1 MSAHGH
7 STHGRSTTPTQGER
21 RGEAQRPSTSDPA
34 SDPASDKRKSKGAAA
49 APAPDEAPPAART
62 QPNALATPDAY
73 ESLFHA
79 IDGFIRANCNF
90 ESSVPVNAAI
100 TEIGTSESLQ
110 DAFMIPLQRQL
121 FNLDA
126 ALRWVLFLTIAPERA
141 EKEGDAPFAPG
152 SFSCQEA
159 LTLVSQVY
167 DIGVQESIWEHFE
180 EDDDEEDDDE
190 EEDEEDDSGAP

>member
-7 STHGRSTTPTQGER
+7 SAHGRSTTPTQGER

-34 SDPASDKRKSKGAAA
+34 SDKRKSKGAAAAA

-159 LTLVSQVY
+159 LALVSQVY

-180 EDDDEEDDDE
+180 EDDDDEDDDDE

>member
-7 STHGRSTTPTQGER
+7 STT
-21 RGEAQRPSTSDPA
+21 
-34 SDPASDKRKSKGAAA
+34 ASDKRKGKGV
-49 APAPDEAPPAART
+49 APAPEPDEAPPAVCT
-62 QPNALATPDAY
+62 QPNSLASPDAY

-159 LTLVSQVY
+159 LALVSQVY

-180 EDDDEEDDDE
+180 DDDDEDDEDDE

>member
-1 MSAHGH
+1 MSA
-7 STHGRSTTPTQGER
+7 HGRSTTPTQGER
-21 RGEAQRPSTSDPA
+21 RGDAQRPSTSDPA
-34 SDPASDKRKSKGAAA
+34 SDKRKGKGV
-49 APAPDEAPPAART
+49 APAPEPDEAPPAART
-62 QPNALATPDAY
+62 QPNALASPDAY

-141 EKEGDAPFAPG
+141 EKEGDSPFAPG
-152 SFSCQEA
+152 SFSCQDA

-180 EDDDEEDDDE
+180 DDDEDDEDDE
-190 EEDEEDDSGAP
+190 EEDEEGDSGVP